1 MKPGWTFVGFGLL
14 LLSTPTRAQRKR
26 DAEILLDIC
35 TLNPGASIC
44 ANWTAGDAAGASMC
58 DWEGVTCGPITNQ
71 CGDRGQSPHN
81 PDMLDYAGCAE
92 MGSYQSVPTSWTTC
106 TREYCGDECERWPE
120 VRPCRDCVGVDPLR
134 VSALDLHGQEGIS
147 ILPPEFELLE
157 LCYLD
162 ITCTTVAE
170 LPQIDQHATLT
181 WIKGV
186 NAAHTLKQFGL
197 PQSARAEICPEG
209 YYFAVPLCKLCPCTP
224 GNELIATCAGDQQR
238 ICDPAVGMGTVFVK
252 GLIALALVS
261 GFLYALW
268 LMTDY
273 DWPDDDVDP
282 EEATRAEKL
291 KEAAESIAVLQEV
304 SSAARDTASNV
315 HVMANNFKVVWV
327 QLQMCFAALA
337 NDWSWPTLLAI
348 DLRGWL
354 AWIQV
359 DIPGSVPL
367 ACL

>member
-1 MKPGWTFVGFGLL
+1 MYDFVKAEGPAGIYRGLMPTIAKSASNQALRFGIFGDPG
-14 LLSTPTRAQRKR
+14 K
-26 DAEILLDIC
+26 
-35 TLNPGASIC
+35 
-44 ANWTAGDAAGASMC
+44 
-58 DWEGVTCGPITNQ
+58 VTIG
-71 CGDRGQSPHN
+71 SP
-81 PDMLDYAGCAE
+81 D
-92 MGSYQSVPTSWTTC
+92 S
-106 TREYCGDECERWPE
+106 
-120 VRPCRDCVGVDPLR
+120 
-134 VSALDLHGQEGIS
+134 
-147 ILPPEFELLE
+147 PP
-157 LCYLD
+157 
-162 ITCTTVAE
+162 TVAE

-282 EEATRAEKL
+282 E
-291 KEAAESIAVLQEV
+291 
-304 SSAARDTASNV
+304 DTSN
-315 HVMANNFKVVWV
+315 H
-327 QLQMCFAALA
+327 L
-337 NDWSWPTLLAI
+337 TL
-348 DLRGWL
+348 G
-354 AWIQV
+354 
-359 DIPGSVPL
+359 
-367 ACL
+367 